1 MRKAWVIAWREYLA
15 LVTTKSFI
23 FTMLFSPLLWVLVAV
38 FVGSESEPSTEGP
51 RSVVLVD
58 ASRIVEDRL
67 ARALREEG
75 LEVKRRRHD
84 ANPEHRRRD
93 LQSGLGRGEFLA
105 WIEVDSKGPEQASV
119 RVYVDNVASAWG
131 RRIRQIVV
139 ETVRF
144 ERLRRAG
151 VDEADL
157 REVMRPVAVSLNPP
171 PVDGVDVAPEA
182 AVASLL
188 VPLAI
193 FMLTLMGVMSGSV
206 PLLQAVVEEKQQRIS
221 EVLLGA
227 VSPTELMLGKLFGA
241 TGVGVTVLGTY
252 LVGGFVAAVSLD
264 YARYVPFSALLL
276 SFGIAVLAMVMY
288 GSIFLSLGA
297 ASTDLKD
304 AQGLLTP
311 VMMLLVG
318 PMLVIPRI
326 AEAPNGELATALSLF
341 PLTAPVTMPLR
352 LGLSQTVPAWQ
363 IPLAFAL
370 AMATTCA
377 IVWASGRIF
386 RIGILSQGKVPSIRQ
401 LIRWVLSG

>member
-1 MRKAWVIAWREYLA
+1 
-15 LVTTKSFI
+15 
-23 FTMLFSPLLWVLVAV
+23 
-38 FVGSESEPSTEGP
+38 
-51 RSVVLVD
+51 
-58 ASRIVEDRL
+58 
-67 ARALREEG
+67 
-75 LEVKRRRHD
+75 
-84 ANPEHRRRD
+84 
-93 LQSGLGRGEFLA
+93 
-105 WIEVDSKGPEQASV
+105 
-119 RVYVDNVASAWG
+119 
-131 RRIRQIVV
+131 
-139 ETVRF
+139 
-144 ERLRRAG
+144 
-151 VDEADL
+151 
-157 REVMRPVAVSLNPP
+157 
-171 PVDGVDVAPEA
+171 
-182 AVASLL
+182 
-188 VPLAI
+188 
-193 FMLTLMGVMSGSV
+193 
-206 PLLQAVVEEKQQRIS
+206 
-221 EVLLGA
+221 
-227 VSPTELMLGKLFGA
+227 
-241 TGVGVTVLGTY
+241 
-252 LVGGFVAAVSLD
+252 
-264 YARYVPFSALLL
+264 
-276 SFGIAVLAMVMY
+276 MVMY